1 MLKRIEFT
9 LNLDDPTDA
18 ALYEALAGSLRHR
31 RAGALIRQALAAFL
45 LNEHRVSRRVTAP
58 LPDVTRANHGNESD
72 EATAARILERSADL
86 FGF

>member
-1 MLKRIEFT
+1 MARLELRTGSAEAT
-9 LNLDDPTDA
+9 R
-18 ALYEALAGSLRHR
+18 EVGWALAGSLRHR

-45 LNEHRVSRRVTAP
+45 LDEPRVSRRMLVQSAEVART
-58 LPDVTRANHGNESD
+58 NHGNAAD

>member
-1 MLKRIEFT
+1 MKRIKFT

-31 RAGALIRQALAAFL
+31 RAGAVIRQALSAFL
-45 LNEHRVSRRVTAP
+45 LDERRVSRRMSASPATTP
-58 LPDVTRANHGNESD
+58 PNHGNKAD
-72 EATAARILERSADL
+72 AATAARILEQSADL